1 MLPPAINKYSFAGS
15 SPSCLLAS
23 SGEMR
28 STPVSAV
35 GIPSGYTDKMPLY
48 LKAGSIFITK
58 PGGLSSTE
66 AAAARIPLIHIC
78 PIPGCETKNMQ
89 FFKKTGM
96 ALAVTNPKEELTAAV
111 LSLQKQENRKKM
123 IQCQEKYVPGT
134 AAAQLGQLVEE
145 GKK

>member
-1 MLPPAINKYSFAGS
+1 MIEAMRTYFFQRAAAVYFAVAGQI
-15 SPSCLLAS
+15 
-23 SGEMR
+23 EMIAD
-28 STPVSAV
+28 V
-35 GIPSGYTDKMPLY
+35 
-48 LKAGSIFITK
+48 
-58 PGGLSSTE
+58 TE

>member
-1 MLPPAINKYSFAGS
+1 
-15 SPSCLLAS
+15 
-23 SGEMR
+23 
-28 STPVSAV
+28 
-35 GIPSGYTDKMPLY
+35 
-48 LKAGSIFITK
+48 
-58 PGGLSSTE
+58 
-66 AAAARIPLIHIC
+66 
-78 PIPGCETKNMQ
+78 MQ